1 MKGISTVLI
10 ENAEAFLAEDFKN
23 EDVIKN
29 NARVALR
36 EHPVTRRCILNLR
49 GELCTT
55 TLLRV
60 PVFRVMLLNKVT
72 RKGRRGVLIPKG
84 QDAYILSF
92 FKNGAETFDVL
103 SPSDKLWVYTYG
115 KGLSQVCWDEI
126 SGSFDTAAATL
137 GTVRVPS
144 GFSGKVRVKP
154 QAVGAKTNV
163 ATQYARCYRLDF
175 GSDSCLWV
183 DESFLKPWNPYM
195 DLPRVEDIEES
206 GENTETEGE
215 VDNIDDNGEEKRDAR
230 ERDEGVEG
238 SRIVLPHITDMLK
251 A

>member
-1 MKGISTVLI
+1 MKGISAVLI
-10 ENAEAFLAEDFKN
+10 ETAEAFLAEDFKN

-36 EHPVTRRCILNLR
+36 EHPVTRRCILNLK
-49 GELCTT
+49 GELCT

-60 PVFRVMLLNKVT
+60 PVFRVTLFNKVA

-84 QDAYILSF
+84 QDAYILRF
-92 FKNGAETFDVL
+92 FKNGAETFDAL
-103 SPSDKLWVYTYG
+103 GPSDKLWVYAYG
-115 KGLSQVCWDEI
+115 KGLVQVCWDEI
-126 SGSFDTAAATL
+126 SESFDTAAATL

-154 QAVGAKTNV
+154 QAVGAKSNA
-163 ATQYARCYRLDF
+163 ATQYARCHRLDF

-195 DLPRVEDIEES
+195 DLPRIEDIEES

-215 VDNIDDNGEEKRDAR
+215 VDNDEEEDDETGDKERSEGEE
-230 ERDEGVEG
+230 G
-238 SRIVLPHITDMLK
+238 SKIVLPHITDMLK